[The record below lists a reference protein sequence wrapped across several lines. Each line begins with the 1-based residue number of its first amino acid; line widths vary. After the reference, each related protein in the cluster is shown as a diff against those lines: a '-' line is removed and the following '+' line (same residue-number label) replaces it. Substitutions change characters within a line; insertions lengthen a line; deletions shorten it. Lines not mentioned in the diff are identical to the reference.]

1 MKLIFLLAISM
12 FILSVSSVAQS
23 NFYNPKYIFNPMYS
37 NPANTGMGGKIDL
50 NLSMKSRFNFSS
62 VGFPNQEILSVGAS
76 FDNKKWKFG
85 LSAMHE
91 DFVRARL
98 VLVKPALAY
107 YMFMNEGR
115 SILSIG
121 IASSINHFRIG
132 IRESLLTSLP
142 IQNKNF
148 QNLET
153 GVFYKNR
160 FGYLGFAATGLI
172 HRNVNAMDVQGN
184 EFPFLSQEKSL
195 ALSGGISTNELS
207 NVFLIRPSFS
217 IARVGLSIRPTA
229 VIARTEFNLE
239 IEFYQQVNI
248 GISHRNDLLD
258 EIFSSSA
265 QQIDFWLGYK
275 NDKIKMML
283 LGNWNTSMEQF
294 AAELMF
300 GYRFWENEV
309 IPLKNY
315 HFF

>member
-1 MKLIFLLAISM
+1 MPRLAPVMTTSFLDAALRAAIVINRQSREKESIRCWQRKQTG
-12 FILSVSSVAQS
+12 FDSCNSLGPQSSTTQS
-23 NFYNPKYIFNPMYS
+23 
-37 NPANTGMGGKIDL
+37 
-50 NLSMKSRFNFSS
+50 RQRQ
-62 VGFPNQEILSVGAS
+62 VR
-76 FDNKKWKFG
+76 W
-85 LSAMHE
+85 SAMHE

-283 LGNWNTSMEQF
+283 LVNSNTSMEQF